1 MSVWSLLLVGCVL
14 FRVYTFRVGVLLQ
27 AWEVFA
33 LRALVRHR
41 RFPEFG
47 ERILIMQ
54 PRCVLFCAVLVF
66 LSGCRDAAVDD
77 VRDDARGVIDRARDG
92 AEAVAGLSAEEVHEI
107 MVAHAVRAAESAAE
121 ELRELSAIEYITLVV
136 LEADLADV
144 DELLNEL
151 GRDRWQC
158 YHVSDGLDGKTFY
171 LQRTASNAIPRLM
184 RLSRLSRFVF

>member
-1 MSVWSLLLVGCVL
+1 
-14 FRVYTFRVGVLLQ
+14 
-27 AWEVFA
+27 
-33 LRALVRHR
+33 
-41 RFPEFG
+41 
-47 ERILIMQ
+47 MQ

-92 AEAVAGLSAEEVHEI
+92 AEVVAGLSAEELHEI
-107 MVAHAVRAAESAAE
+107 MVSHAVSAAESTAE
-121 ELRELSAIEYITLVV
+121 ELRELSAIEYSTLVV

-158 YHVSDGLDGKTFY
+158 YHVSDGLGGKTFY

-184 RLSRLSRFVF
+184 RLSRFNRFVF